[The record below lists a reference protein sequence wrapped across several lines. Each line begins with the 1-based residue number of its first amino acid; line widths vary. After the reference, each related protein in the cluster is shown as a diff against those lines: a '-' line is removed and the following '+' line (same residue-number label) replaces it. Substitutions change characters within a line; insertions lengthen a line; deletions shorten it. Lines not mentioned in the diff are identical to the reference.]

1 MQTPIPSPTRSL
13 RKTLSSN
20 KILSE
25 ELTANVS
32 PSTATTSK
40 DKRKI
45 KAKSKARSI
54 SIRSKILP
62 GSIIQEVL
70 YHYNN
75 VVPELTFAKTNEML
89 KEEIPRLVNLTVT
102 RDREIALT
110 NLPELI
116 SKEFTAHT
124 PSIITELF

>member
-1 MQTPIPSPTRSL
+1 MYHRPLLQHP
-13 RKTLSSN
+13 
-20 KILSE
+20 KI
-25 ELTANVS
+25 NG
-32 PSTATTSK
+32 
-40 DKRKI
+40 
-45 KAKSKARSI
+45 KSKLKARLDLFPLDL
-54 SIRSKILP
+54 KFFQEALLACEDD
-62 GSIIQEVL
+62 IQEVL
-70 YHYNN
+70 DHYNN